1 MQLILMRH
9 AIAENRSD
17 RWPDD
22 GKRPLTKEGERKH
35 RAVSE
40 ALRRM
45 GAAFDEILSSPL
57 VRARQTADITAR
69 VYGWNGTVVEAD
81 ELGYGHS
88 FPALAARL
96 DRFDRRASVLC
107 VGHEPDL
114 SRFAARLLHGSG
126 DVQIEFKKSGVLGLD
141 LQDRAQPGSA
151 TLLWFLKPGQLVRLA
166 KGEAGT

>member
-9 AIAENRSD
+9 AIAEERSD

-22 GKRPLTKEGERKH
+22 GKRPLTREGERKH
-35 RAVSE
+35 RTVSE

-45 GAAFDEILSSPL
+45 GVTFDEILSSPL

-69 VYGWNGTVVEAD
+69 VYGWKGSIVEAE
-81 ELGYGHS
+81 ELGYGFS

-96 DRFDRRASVLC
+96 DRFDGGASILC

-141 LQDRAQPGSA
+141 LQHRVQPGSA
-151 TLLWFLKPGQLVRLA
+151 TLLWCLKPGHLARLA